1 MDRDQPPTPRPLPAF
16 WRAVRA
22 RLKELL
28 PILFALLG
36 GFVIGGLI
44 ILAAGH
50 NPLTTYLALLEGA
63 VGDQY
68 NLASTLGRA
77 IPIMGCGIAAALA
90 FKAGLFNIGIEGQLV
105 LGGLAASVVALY
117 FPPGPLAILV
127 ALLAALIAG
136 GLWALLAGWFETQ
149 FNVPILIS
157 TLMMNYIAV
166 GFTSYMIAYPL
177 IEPGGSRNQTP
188 AFPEATRFA
197 KLIPGSS
204 IHIGIILIILAVI
217 LAAFIMYRTVSGYEL
232 RMFGANR
239 QFAVS
244 GGIRPTRMVLAV
256 MFCSGMV
263 AGLTGAIQVL
273 GVHYRLIDTA
283 LTLPSYAWTG
293 VMAAILSN
301 NNPIGVVIASLFFSA
316 VQTGAAGMER
326 ATEVPFQLSYVVQA
340 LMIILIAV
348 RATLKWNFKRESWP
362 RA

>member
-1 MDRDQPPTPRPLPAF
+1 MNQNLTPNLKSRPAF
-16 WRAVRA
+16 WQAVKS
-22 RLKELL
+22 RLKEIL
-28 PILFALLG
+28 PILLALVG

-50 NPLTTYLALLEGA
+50 NPFTTYLALLNGA

-90 FKAGLFNIGIEGQLV
+90 FKAGLFNIGGEGQLV
-105 LGGLAASVVALY
+105 LGGLAATVVALY
-117 FPPGPLAILV
+117 FSPGPLAILV
-127 ALLAALIAG
+127 AILASLIAG
-136 GLWALLAGWFETQ
+136 GLWGLLAGWFQTQ

-157 TLMMNYIAV
+157 TLLMNYIAV
-166 GFTSYMIAYPL
+166 GFTSYMISFPL

-197 KLIPGSS
+197 KLIPGSTV
-204 IHIGIILIILAVI
+204 HVGIILIILVVI
-217 LAAFIMYRTVSGYEL
+217 VTAFIMYRTVSGYEL

-244 GGIRPTRMVLAV
+244 GGIRPTRLVLVV
-256 MFCSGMV
+256 MLCSGMV
-263 AGLTGAIQVL
+263 AGLTGANQVL

-326 ATEVPFQLSYVVQA
+326 ATEVPFELSYVVQA

-348 RATLKWNFKRESWP
+348 RATLKWTPKRES
-362 RA
+362 

>member
-1 MDRDQPPTPRPLPAF
+1 MDQDLTPDRKPRPAF
-16 WRAVRA
+16 WQAVQS
-22 RLKELL
+22 RLKDIL
-28 PILFALLG
+28 PILLALVG

-50 NPLTTYLALLEGA
+50 NPFTTYFALLNGA
-63 VGDQY
+63 VGDRY

-90 FKAGLFNIGIEGQLV
+90 FKAGLFNIGGEGQLV
-105 LGGLAASVVALY
+105 LGGLAATVVALY

-127 ALLAALIAG
+127 ALLASLIAG
-136 GLWALLAGWFETQ
+136 GLWGLLAGWFQTQ
-149 FNVPILIS
+149 FNVPILIG
-157 TLMMNYIAV
+157 TLLMNYIAV
-166 GFTSYMIAYPL
+166 GFTSYTISFLL

-188 AFPEATRFA
+188 VFPEATRFA
-197 KLIPGSS
+197 KLIPGSTV
-204 IHIGIILIILAVI
+204 HVGIILIILVVI
-217 LAAFIMYRTVSGYEL
+217 VTAFIMYRTVSGYEL

-239 QFAVS
+239 QFAIS
-244 GGIRPTRMVLAV
+244 GGIRPTRLVLVV
-256 MFCSGMV
+256 MLCSGMV
-263 AGLTGAIQVL
+263 AGLTGANQVL

-348 RATLKWNFKRESWP
+348 RATLKWTPKRES
-362 RA
+362 